1 VRIDRCKRSAQE
13 ESMTALRGY
22 GLVLCLCALA
32 VPGMAMDAEMAT
44 ALREQK
50 EIYVATRRADGSRSS
65 AAPVWF
71 WSDGQSVYFTT
82 GPDSHKAKRIR
93 RGSPVYVSV
102 EGKEGPFVEGAVEII
117 TDLELVARLGDE
129 YKKKYWIA
137 WLGLFRPRPERVR
150 TGKTMAVK
158 VSFPE

>member
-1 VRIDRCKRSAQE
+1 
-13 ESMTALRGY
+13 MTALYRT
-22 GLVLCLCALA
+22 ALA
-32 VPGMAMDAEMAT
+32 VGISGLAAQGLVPPGLTNPAAALSPETEDA
-44 ALREQK
+44 LKEQK

-71 WSDGQSVYFTT
+71 WWDGEHVYFTT
-82 GPDSHKAKRIR
+82 APDSHKGKRIR

-102 EGKEGPFVEGAVEII
+102 QGKEGPFVEGTAEII
-117 TDLELVARLGDE
+117 GDLSLVARLGEE
-129 YKKKYWIA
+129 YKDKYWIA

-158 VSFPE
+158 VYFAD

>member
-1 VRIDRCKRSAQE
+1 MKTLQ
-13 ESMTALRGY
+13 GP
-22 GLVLCLCALA
+22 GLVVCLSALA
-32 VPGMAMDAEMAT
+32 VPAMGVGPEMAN
-44 ALREQK
+44 ALRDQK

-71 WSDGQSVYFTT
+71 WWDGQSVYFTT
-82 GPDSHKAKRIR
+82 APDSHKGKRIR

-102 EGKEGPFVEGAVEII
+102 EGKDGPFAEGTAEII

-129 YKKKYWIA
+129 YKNKYWIA

-150 TGKTMAVK
+150 AGKTMAVK

>member
-1 VRIDRCKRSAQE
+1 MMVLYR
-13 ESMTALRGY
+13 TALALSLS
-22 GLVLCLCALA
+22 GLAPPGLA
-32 VPGMAMDAEMAT
+32 APAT
-44 ALREQK
+44 ALSPEMQAALSDEK

-71 WSDGQSVYFTT
+71 WWDGQYAYFTT
-82 GPDSHKAKRIR
+82 APDSHKGKRIH

-102 EGKEGPFVEGAVEII
+102 QGREGPFVEGTSEII
-117 TDLELVARLGDE
+117 TDLDLVARLGDK
-129 YKKKYWIA
+129 YKDKYWIA